1 MANWQLAAQIGRMN
15 YFGSRPEAH
24 FRATSPHC
32 QQAVTLSLIRGCTR
46 LRPCAGPRRT
56 AGWCTRRPARAARR
70 LPPRCIPGGA
80 PRLAAD
86 TSSNEARRSARAAS
100 SAASC
105 GADRNRAPAATGG
118 HQVSAHCLQN
128 NASSTRWQTNGS
140 SRPQEMGRAGLHEDD
155 GAPGAV
161 RLRVPKRRMSARP
174 SRAGVPT
181 HWTPGASRSL
191 STGQRR
197 RLRVNRS
204 AMARQ
209 RPKFGSVADLGR
221 RQHDDG
227 AVAVRTEFAPTDA
240 DRSRRRREVDAVAL
254 ADRTHLGQVARRS
267 RPRARCTCLRQ
278 GRSAPRPRSRSRP
291 RPSRAC
297 AGAGLSP
304 WAAAPPSATK
314 PCPCLALRT
323 GSAPARGPRCTPSCS
338 TACAAARPRSDGW
351 PCAS

>member
-1 MANWQLAAQIGRMN
+1 MHSRRGAASGRRYIVERGTPVSSRCIVSGILWGRSEQGSSRN
-15 YFGSRPEAH
+15 GRAPSFGSLFAKQRVVYALANEWE
-24 FRATSPHC
+24 FKAT
-32 QQAVTLSLIRGCTR
+32 RNG
-46 LRPCAGPRRT
+46 PCRIARRR
-56 AGWCTRRPARAARR
+56 RRPW
-70 LPPRCIPGGA
+70 
-80 PRLAAD
+80 
-86 TSSNEARRSARAAS
+86 RRSAAGTKAPDV
-100 SAASC
+100 
-105 GADRNRAPAATGG
+105 GAPVAGRGAHALDAGCITLAQHRPAAATAREPVG
-118 HQVSAHCLQN
+118 
-128 NASSTRWQTNGS
+128 
-140 SRPQEMGRAGLHEDD
+140 D
-155 GAPGAV
+155 GAAAAKVWFNGC
-161 RLRVPKRRMSARP
+161 
-174 SRAGVPT
+174 
-181 HWTPGASRSL
+181 
-191 STGQRR
+191 
-197 RLRVNRS
+197 
-204 AMARQ
+204 
-209 RPKFGSVADLGR
+209 DLGR

-240 DRSRRRREVDAVAL
+240 DRSRRRREVGAVAL

-267 RPRARCTCLRQ
+267 RPRARCTRLRQ